1 MTEITSRLFK
11 DLNDERKFEKMLKDV
26 FIDDNY
32 EELINDI
39 TIDIESDLLTGNKR
53 VKEANIILFLL
64 KLYFKCRQIF
74 RTYSEYEFY
83 HKIFNC
89 FRSKKLYKE
98 LLDNYEEYY
107 NIVRSSMGPKKYSHI
122 SNKLRTAKKEIID
135 YLDYSVIK
143 WKDYFDVVRISL
155 FLYINED
162 NIN

>member
-1 MTEITSRLFK
+1 MFAADSSYLIALFLK
-11 DLNDERKFEKMLKDV
+11 NDEHSKRARELYEQIKYEK
-26 FIDDNY
+26 I
-32 EELINDI
+32 LINF
-39 TIDIESDLLTGNKR
+39 TIINEVMNS
-53 VKEANIILFLL
+53 
-64 KLYFKCRQIF
+64 FK
-74 RTYSEYEFY
+74 
-83 HKIFNC
+83 
-89 FRSKKLYKE
+89 KK
-98 LLDNYEEYY
+98 NYEEYY